1 MLAVLAGGICPGVR
15 LLFEELK
22 RDGLDLL
29 EFNEHMNDL
38 SSVVLSSHEL
48 RKSIDEV
55 QRRYRLEGLLIVG
68 NDEFMKVAYSFCSAG
83 FRTAY
88 VPSADASLAWQ
99 GLGVTTIVNH
109 LVRVATLAQRMKNLK
124 TVKIVLPSSL
134 KVLLSKFE
142 PLFEVN
148 EEQKNLVLI
157 IPGEKRG
164 ESIVRLGG
172 FLNCLETDERDREC
186 STTLAQKILEAFTK
200 WRKVHHVFPCG
211 AEPVPISQAYELW
224 KKVRKGEGKPS
235 IREMGDQEH

>member
-15 LLFEELK
+15 SLFEELK
-22 RDGLDLL
+22 RGGLDLF
-29 EFNEHMNDL
+29 EFNEHANDL
-38 SSVVLSSHEL
+38 SSTVLSPREL
-48 RKSIDEV
+48 RESIDEV
-55 QRRYRLEGLLIVG
+55 QRRYPLEGVLIVG
-68 NDEFMKVAYSFCSAG
+68 NDEFMKVAYSFCSGG

-109 LVRVATLAQRMKNLK
+109 LFHMATLTRRMKNLK

-134 KVLLSKFE
+134 RVLLSKFE
-142 PLFEVN
+142 MLFEVS

-157 IPGEKRG
+157 IPGEERG

-172 FLNCLETDERDREC
+172 FLNCLEIDERDREC

-211 AEPVPISQAYELW
+211 AEPIPISQAYEFW
-224 KKVRKGEGKPS
+224 KKVRESEGEPS